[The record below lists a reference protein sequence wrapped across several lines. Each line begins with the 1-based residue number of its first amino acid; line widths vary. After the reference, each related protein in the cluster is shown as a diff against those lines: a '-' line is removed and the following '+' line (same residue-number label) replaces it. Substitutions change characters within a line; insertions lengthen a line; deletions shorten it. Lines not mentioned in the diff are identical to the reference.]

1 MFGMDKTK
9 DFIEKAKIIHNG
21 ENLDYSQVI
30 YKNNRTPVKI
40 IDHDIDENGNE
51 YGEFWQTPYNHLK
64 GHSHPLKRNKKIS
77 NKKSFT
83 NEQIIEMFK
92 KVHSDENLDYSQ
104 VQYINMHT
112 KVKIISHDVDEN
124 GNEYGEFWQEPCVHL
139 KGCTHP
145 LIGRKKQS
153 QLTTYNT
160 DEFKEKCYKV
170 HGKEH
175 YNLDSVN
182 YVNSKTKVK
191 VFCNAENLKGEKH
204 GYFMTSPDLFLMGK
218 GCPICGHQ
226 LFKNENEIYEFICE
240 LVGKENVLKNDT
252 TLLDGKELDIYVP
265 KYKIAFEY
273 NGLRWHSEQFGK
285 DKNYH
290 LNKTLNCYKK
300 GVSLIQIFEDEYI
313 NHKDLVLD
321 KIKQFINCNNH
332 NKKIYA
338 RKCEIHEI
346 SNDDAKNFL
355 NQYHIQGFAVSSLYL
370 GAYYNNELIAVMTF
384 KKTTTNEYE
393 LNRFST
399 NINYTI
405 CGIASKLFSF
415 FVKNYNPLVVKS
427 FLDVRWRIINKDSVY
442 EKIGFHL
449 EKIEEPNYYYTNG
462 RGNRCHKFNF
472 RKQILHK
479 KYGLPLSM
487 TEKEMTQKLGYY
499 KIWNCGLI
507 KYVWRK

>member
-1 MFGMDKTK
+1 M
-9 DFIEKAKIIHNG
+9 
-21 ENLDYSQVI
+21 L
-30 YKNNRTPVKI
+30 R
-40 IDHDIDENGNE
+40 
-51 YGEFWQTPYNHLK
+51 
-64 GHSHPLKRNKKIS
+64 
-77 NKKSFT
+77 
-83 NEQIIEMFK
+83 
-92 KVHSDENLDYSQ
+92 
-104 VQYINMHT
+104 
-112 KVKIISHDVDEN
+112 
-124 GNEYGEFWQEPCVHL
+124 
-139 KGCTHP
+139 
-145 LIGRKKQS
+145 
-153 QLTTYNT
+153 
-160 DEFKEKCYKV
+160 
-170 HGKEH
+170 
-175 YNLDSVN
+175 
-182 YVNSKTKVK
+182 
-191 VFCNAENLKGEKH
+191 KGEKH

-226 LFKNENEIYEFICE
+226 LSKNENEIYDFICD
-240 LVGKENVLKNDT
+240 LVGEENVLKNDT

-290 LNKTLNCYKK
+290 LNKTLNCNKK

-321 KIKQFINCNNH
+321 KIKQFIYCNN
-332 NKKIYA
+332 NKKKIYA

-346 SNDDAKNFL
+346 SNDDAKKFL
-355 NQYHIQGFAVSSLYL
+355 NQYHIQGFAVSSVYL

-399 NINYTI
+399 NINYAI

-442 EKIGFHL
+442 EKIGFNL

-462 RGNRCHKFNF
+462 RGNRFHKFNF

-479 KYGLPLSM
+479 KYGLPLTM
-487 TEKEMTQKLGYY
+487 TEKEMTQTLGYY